1 MKLGYAD
8 ISAPIVC
15 FEGRDLSL
23 PFGVMKELKELKE
36 MSDLIRVEP
45 ATSRVI
51 ESKNGTEF
59 FEVNEET
66 AGRQLCS
73 MKKHKC

>member
-8 ISAPIVC
+8 ISVPIDC

-23 PFGVMKELKELKE
+23 PCGVMKELEE
-36 MSDLIRVEP
+36 MSDLIRVVP
-45 ATSRVI
+45 ATSSERVAFKP
-51 ESKNGTEF
+51 SDTV
-59 FEVNEET
+59 VNEET

-73 MKKHKC
+73 MEKHKC